1 MNSNLKPKERV
12 VLIVRSHVES
22 NSGGKLRVVR
32 LEPSKAGTR
41 LLTSKSVSISAGE
54 QLTVRNEPSRA
65 SRTRTK
71 ETA

>member
-1 MNSNLKPKERV
+1 MNQNRSKGRE

-22 NSGGKLRVVR
+22 RGSVRVVR

-41 LLTSKSVSISAGE
+41 LLTSTSSSINGDKAVTGAR
-54 QLTVRNEPSRA
+54 LPKKKL
-65 SRTRTK
+65 K